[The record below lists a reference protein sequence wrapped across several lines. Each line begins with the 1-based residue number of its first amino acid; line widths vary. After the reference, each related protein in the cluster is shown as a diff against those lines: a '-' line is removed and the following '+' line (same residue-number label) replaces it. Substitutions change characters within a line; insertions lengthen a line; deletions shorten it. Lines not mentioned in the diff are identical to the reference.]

1 MGGSCYSHSSEGGGG
16 DGSLV
21 YCLRWEREDA
31 EKTPMEMT
39 IATLKESVRGVLS
52 YLRFTLRVARTI
64 LMAGYPP

>member
-1 MGGSCYSHSSEGGGG
+1 M
-16 DGSLV
+16 V